1 MEMDSLKFQTL
12 GSVGGPA
19 LVCLHGFLGTGADWI
34 PFAKELHHLRPDIQI
49 LLPDLPGHGKSVSI
63 PPQNFSARLCETL
76 DAAGIS
82 RAVLAGYSLGGRLAL
97 AAAIEQPERFPA
109 FVGISTSA
117 GIEAPEERIARSEAD
132 AKLARRL
139 REDSFE
145 SFLRD
150 WWNLPVFDSPKKSPL
165 ADFLSSRLTQNP
177 DALSGVLETWSPG
190 VLPALWSELP
200 VYPGSALL
208 LAGECDSKYSLAA
221 HRMSRAFRLAQT
233 QILPGCGHR
242 LLEEAPLDLARSVA
256 DFLPDNFGIGPAGFG
271 R

>member
-1 MEMDSLKFQTL
+1 MDPLKFQVL

-19 LVCLHGFLGTGADWI
+19 LVCLHGFLGTGSDWI
-34 PFAKELHHLRPDIQI
+34 PFTQALLRLRPDIQI

-63 PPQNFSARLCETL
+63 PPLNFSAQLCNTL
-76 DAAGIS
+76 DAVGIS
-82 RAVLAGYSLGGRLAL
+82 RAALAGYSLGGRLAL
-97 AAAIEQPERFPA
+97 ATAIELPQRFPA
-109 FVGISTSA
+109 FLGISTTA
-117 GIEAPEERIARSEAD
+117 GMESPDEKNTRREAD
-132 AKLARRL
+132 AKLAQRL

-150 WWNLPVFDSPKKSPL
+150 WWKLPVFDSPKKPPL
-165 ADFLSSRLTQNP
+165 AEFLASRLSQNP
-177 DALSGVLETWSPG
+177 AALAEVLETWSPG
-190 VLPALWSELP
+190 VLPDLWNELP
-200 VYPGSALL
+200 AYPGSALL

-221 HRMSRAFRLAQT
+221 QRMSQAFRVAQT

-256 DFLPDNFGIGPAGFG
+256 DFLPTNFGIGPAGIG